1 MFELAARKIMPLAG
15 PVVIEVFEAG
25 MPNQAPKDGFT
36 ATSITIDP
44 ARGWQVLRYFYFR
57 LDWQVTL

>member
-44 ARGWQVLRYFYFR
+44 ARGWQVLR
-57 LDWQVTL
+57 